1 MDAAS
6 GNLCTRQCL
15 AATLFQWRTVCNLKA
30 QHTMSGIPLPPMHTA
45 QPTVYLAIKFH
56 SDHRNRGLVE
66 KIATELESRGM
77 TTVCVARDFEKWGE
91 IKLDSQDL
99 MQVALDSIR
108 QSDAVVIEF
117 SEKGVGLGIEAGY
130 ASAYDI
136 PVFVLHRSDAEV
148 STTLKGVSAE
158 VIPYSDGDSLS
169 AAIVSLIARID
180 PQLLELDDR

>member
-1 MDAAS
+1 MQPLHRTVPGCNVGFS
-6 GNLCTRQCL
+6 CS
-15 AATLFQWRTVCNLKA
+15 TVCNLGTERA
-30 QHTMSGIPLPPMHTA
+30 MSGIPLPPMHTD
-45 QPTVYLAIKFH
+45 QPTIYLAIKFH
-56 SDHRNRGLVE
+56 SDQRNRGLVE

-91 IKLDSQDL
+91 IKLDAQDL

-130 ASAYDI
+130 ASAHDI

-148 STTLKGVSAE
+148 STTLKGISAE
-158 VIPYSDGDSLS
+158 VIPYSGADSLS
-169 AAIVSLIARID
+169 AAVVSLIARID
-180 PQLLELDDR
+180 PQLLELHDR

>member
-1 MDAAS
+1 
-6 GNLCTRQCL
+6 
-15 AATLFQWRTVCNLKA
+15 
-30 QHTMSGIPLPPMHTA
+30 MHTD

-66 KIATELESRGM
+66 KIATELESRGL

-108 QSDAVVIEF
+108 QSDAVLIEF

-130 ASAYDI
+130 ASAFDI
-136 PVFVLHRSDAEV
+136 PVLVLHRSDAEV
-148 STTLKGVSAE
+148 STTLKGVSTE
-158 VIPYSDGDSLS
+158 VIPYSDGDSLR
-169 AAIVSLIARID
+169 AAVVNLIARID